1 MPATRLAAA
10 LVAGA
15 LGAAFTVGLAAPAQA
30 GILESGSWTF
40 EQSFTFDDCGFEVAV
55 EERFDGSYT
64 VKDSNPRTD
73 GQYFRLQQRIAFFGT
88 FTNTETED
96 FFTIEFLQNV
106 NELPATLVGDDGR
119 TVTYRTHEAGVW
131 DMFRDSSGKV
141 RYLSAGNVVFEYV
154 FDTLGDSEP
163 GGETLD
169 QTLVRLAGTFPT
181 FDADFCAIASDLIG

>member
-1 MPATRLAAA
+1 MSAARLAAA
-10 LVAGA
+10 LAAGA
-15 LGAAFTVGLAAPAQA
+15 IGALLTVGLAAPAQA

-40 EQSFTFDDCGFEVAV
+40 ENSFTFDDCGFDVAAH
-55 EERFDGSYT
+55 EHFEGSYT
-64 VKDSNPRTD
+64 IKDSNPRTD
-73 GQYFRLQQRIAFFGT
+73 GQFFRLQQRITFFGT

-96 FFTIEFLQNV
+96 FFTIEWRQNV

-163 GGETLD
+163 SGEVLD
-169 QTLVRLAGTFPT
+169 ETLVRLAGTFPT
-181 FDADFCAIASDLIG
+181 FDADFCAIVEDLIG